1 MIFRARNALVV
12 GAILGVLLSLS
23 CATIEQASAPPK
35 FDNSAGVFVPPKVLV
50 ASGDDELQPS
60 LAATGGRLV
69 YAASSA
75 GNLDI
80 FLRDV
85 DGSAVRRLTSH
96 STNDM
101 DPTFSPDG
109 KHIAWVAQYQDVKG
123 DIWVMDADGKNKRR
137 LTNRL
142 GAERAPAWSG
152 DGKRIFF
159 GSRTTGDAHERVDV
173 LDLTTGERQV
183 AVDNGWDPAKLSL
196 RDRSSL
202 CRPDAITPDAHL
214 CQASADQK
222 TVAVTA
228 GGFVEGMPATAMIDH
243 TLQVIL
249 RALSTMKAVMA
260 KLDVATRRVC
270 GSLSSLDARFAGVD
284 AATPRL

>member
-183 AVDNGWDPAKLSL
+183 AVDNGWDPATEPSGQILFYVALDAAQRPRIYAKRL
-196 RDRSSL
+196 RD
-202 CRPDAITPDAHL
+202 
-214 CQASADQK
+214 QK
-222 TVAVTA
+222 IVAVTA
-228 GGFVEGMPATAMIDH
+228 GGFVEGMPATAMTDH
-243 TLQVIL
+243 TLQVIFT
-249 RALSTMKAVMA
+249 RFVDDESGDGKADA
-260 KLDVATRRVC
+260 RDP
-270 GSLSSLDARFAGVD
+270 SSLWIVEFSDARFAGAD
-284 AATPRL
+284 AAT